1 MRINPDS
8 CVACLE
14 CMDFCPVEAI
24 KKNPSTG
31 DVFVDEEA
39 CVECGVC
46 KRADVCPGD
55 ALWQPELNWPR
66 RIRAEF
72 SDPLRPHSGS
82 GEAGRGTEE
91 VKTNDVTGRY
101 SKGRVGIALELG
113 RPGIGTSMKDMEKVA
128 MAAAALGATF
138 VQNNPV
144 YHLMADTKTGKFK
157 EDVLNER
164 ILSAIIELSTTPS
177 NLPAMLKTLWEVSQE
192 IDTVFSVNMCS
203 LLEEDGSCPAEEAVR
218 RAGLKIRP
226 NGKNNIGLGRPLAK
240 L

>member
-1 MRINPDS
+1 MRINPDA
-8 CVACLE
+8 CVACME
-14 CMDFCPVEAI
+14 CVDFCSVEAI
-24 KKNPSTG
+24 KKNAATG
-31 DVFVDEEA
+31 TVFVDEDA

-46 KRADVCPGD
+46 RRADVCPAD
-55 ALWQPELNWPR
+55 ALWQPELKWPR

-113 RPGIGTSMKDMEKVA
+113 RPGVGTSLKDMEKVA
-128 MAAAALGATF
+128 MAVAAMGAVF
-138 VQNNPV
+138 VEKNPV
-144 YHLMADTKTGKFK
+144 YHLMADTKIGTFK

-164 ILSAIIELSTTPS
+164 ILSAIIEFSTTPS
-177 NLPAMLKTLWEVSQE
+177 NVPPMLRTLLEVSQK
-192 IDTVFSVNMCS
+192 INTVFSVNMCS
-203 LLEEDGSCPAEEAVR
+203 LLEEDGSCAAEEAVR
-218 RAGLKIRP
+218 NAGFKIRP

-240 L
+240 M